1 MDKMLP
7 MLLDPMVSTTMID
20 QNEKKKTIDWYKST
34 PKKSKI

>member
-20 QNEKKKTIDWYKST
+20 QNEKKTIDSYKST